1 MEWVETTARTVD
13 EAKEL
18 ALDQLGVAEDDAE
31 ILVVDEP
38 KAGLFGRLR
47 GEARVRAR
55 VRPTQAR
62 PKVEHRDR
70 RRGRARSE
78 KGQED
83 EQRPGAGATESADAP
98 TADTPAAAASSAA
111 PKSSNGRRGQSRSAK
126 GGARADDPQDVTPGE
141 SGSPSPSTGGTST
154 VENRTEEISE
164 ESVVSAAAVG
174 AQARQF
180 VDELVAAFGL
190 RGETTLIED
199 GDDLEVQVSGDDL
212 GLLVGPRGTTLQ
224 AVQDLARVA
233 SQRRLGDH
241 STRLRVDIG
250 GYRVRRRD
258 ALTRFAAQVADEVRR
273 TGTPRALEP
282 MPSSDR
288 KVVHEALLDAEGVTT
303 RSEGDDPHRRIVIE
317 PVIDAPEDQAA
328 DAAATAD

>member
-31 ILVVDEP
+31 IVVVDEP
-38 KAGLFGRLR
+38 KSGLFGRLR

-55 VRPTQAR
+55 VRPTLAR

-70 RRGRARSE
+70 RRGRGRDGREPREQRDGRAELSRSAAPTE
-78 KGQED
+78 NAD
-83 EQRPGAGATESADAP
+83 EQPS
-98 TADTPAAAASSAA
+98 TANRSSSAA
-111 PKSSNGRRGQSRSAK
+111 RRNGDTDKEPA
-126 GGARADDPQDVTPGE
+126 V
-141 SGSPSPSTGGTST
+141 
-154 VENRTEEISE
+154 N
-164 ESVVSAAAVG
+164 AAAVG

-180 VDELVAAFGL
+180 VEDLVAAFGL
-190 RGETTLIED
+190 QGATTLTED

-250 GYRVRRRD
+250 GYRVRRRE
-258 ALTRFAAQVADEVRR
+258 ALIRFAGQVADEVRAS
-273 TGTPRALEP
+273 GTARALEP

-288 KVVHEALLDAEGVTT
+288 KVVHEALLDVDGVTT
-303 RSEGDDPHRRIVIE
+303 RSEGDDPYRRVIVD
-317 PVIDAPEDQAA
+317 PVPA
-328 DAAATAD
+328 D

>member
-18 ALDQLGVAEDDAE
+18 ALDELGVAEDDAE
-31 ILVVDEP
+31 IVIVDEP

-70 RRGRARSE
+70 RKGKARD
-78 KGQED
+78 GGD
-83 EQRPGAGATESADAP
+83 QRD
-98 TADTPAAAASSAA
+98 PAAASDAAPSSAA
-111 PKSSNGRRGQSRSAK
+111 PVAVAAAAGSSKSSDPPSNGRRGTGSGRSDEAAATDK
-126 GGARADDPQDVTPGE
+126 E
-141 SGSPSPSTGGTST
+141 ST
-154 VENRTEEISE
+154 
-164 ESVVSAAAVG
+164 VSAAEVG
-174 AQARQF
+174 AQAREF
-180 VDELVAAFGL
+180 VEELVAAFGL
-190 RGETTLIED
+190 RGETTLTED

-212 GLLVGPRGTTLQ
+212 GLLVGPRGATLL

-241 STRLRVDIG
+241 STRLRVDVG
-250 GYRVRRRD
+250 GYRVRRRE
-258 ALTRFAAQVADEVRR
+258 ALTRFALQVADEVRAS
-273 TGTPRALEP
+273 GEPRALEP

-288 KVVHEALLDAEGVTT
+288 KVVHEALLDADGVST
-303 RSEGDDPHRRIVIE
+303 RSEGDDPHRRVI
-317 PVIDAPEDQAA
+317 IDPAPAS
-328 DAAATAD
+328 

>member
-1 MEWVETTARTVD
+1 MEWVETTARTID
-13 EAKEL
+13 EAREL

-31 ILVVDEP
+31 IVVVDEP
-38 KAGLFGRLR
+38 KSGLFGRLR

-70 RRGRARSE
+70 RRGRGRDGRESREQHDGRPDERRSTT
-78 KGQED
+78 Q
-83 EQRPGAGATESADAP
+83 AESIE
-98 TADTPAAAASSAA
+98 
-111 PKSSNGRRGQSRSAK
+111 G
-126 GGARADDPQDVTPGE
+126 
-141 SGSPSPSTGGTST
+141 SPSTGGQPRST
-154 VENRTEEISE
+154 DHRNGDTDKEPAVN
-164 ESVVSAAAVG
+164 AAAVG

-180 VDELVAAFGL
+180 VEDLVAAFGL
-190 RGETTLIED
+190 RGETTLTKD

-241 STRLRVDIG
+241 STRLRVDVG
-250 GYRVRRRD
+250 GYRVRRRE
-258 ALTRFAAQVADEVRR
+258 ALIRFAGQVADEVRAS
-273 TGTPRALEP
+273 GTARALEP

-288 KVVHEALLDAEGVTT
+288 KVVHEALLGVDGVTT
-303 RSEGDDPHRRIVIE
+303 RSEGDDPYRRVIID
-317 PVIDAPEDQAA
+317 PVSAG
-328 DAAATAD
+328 

>member
-18 ALDQLGVAEDDAE
+18 ALDELGVAEDDAE
-31 ILVVDEP
+31 IVVVDEP

-70 RRGRARSE
+70 RKGKARDGR
-78 KGQED
+78 D
-83 EQRPGAGATESADAP
+83 QRDPDA
-98 TADTPAAAASSAA
+98 ASDAAPSSAA
-111 PKSSNGRRGQSRSAK
+111 PVAVAAAAESGESSDRPPNGRRGAGSSGRSDEAAATDK
-126 GGARADDPQDVTPGE
+126 E
-141 SGSPSPSTGGTST
+141 ST
-154 VENRTEEISE
+154 
-164 ESVVSAAAVG
+164 VSAAEVG
-174 AQARQF
+174 AQAREF
-180 VDELVAAFGL
+180 VEELVAAFGL
-190 RGETTLIED
+190 RGETTLTED

-212 GLLVGPRGTTLQ
+212 GLLVGPRGATLL

-241 STRLRVDIG
+241 STRLRVDVG
-250 GYRVRRRD
+250 GYRVRRRE
-258 ALTRFAAQVADEVRR
+258 ALTRFAVQVADEVRAS
-273 TGTPRALEP
+273 GEPRALEP

-288 KVVHEALLDAEGVTT
+288 KVVHEALLDAEGVST
-303 RSEGDDPHRRIVIE
+303 RSEGDDPHRRVI
-317 PVIDAPEDQAA
+317 IDPAPAS
-328 DAAATAD
+328 